1 MQARARF
8 MLAVVVLFLLM
19 TGPFLLTALIV
30 WVETE
35 GEARDLL
42 LKVLSPHLTLG
53 TLLTAMGFAA
63 GVGVVRVLF
72 RQYVQGLL
80 RMSENLR
87 LMLGA
92 NRGFRVHPEGPPE
105 VQQLAVATNE
115 LASQRDVLLQDVEAQ
130 IGRAK
135 ASVEL
140 EKDRLAALMS
150 ELTQSVVV
158 CNLDGRVLLYN
169 NRARAQFRALS
180 DAPGVAGGGELI
192 GLGRSIYGVFE
203 RNLIAHAL
211 DTIQQRLRRG
221 AAQAQANFVTTTRAG
236 QLLRVQMAPVLSLA
250 APALVAAE
258 STAVAAGSVTGVQQ
272 NAAAE
277 GDGAGNAGG
286 GASPAAPEVAAAAVT
301 SERTLTGFI
310 LMLDNITRNFETES
324 RRDQMLHNLT
334 EGNRASLANVR
345 AAADMLEFED
355 LTDEMRTRFRKVV
368 RDEVQAMS
376 QRLDHTANEFADSLK
391 ARWPLEEMLGADL
404 IAAAQRRIEARIGLP
419 TKLEEVDESLWVK
432 VDSFSLIQAI
442 TYLASRLS
450 DEFEV
455 REVRFRLSAAG
466 RLVHLD
472 LIWSG
477 QAMSTETVMSWELEP
492 MKIEDESSPLTV
504 RDVVD
509 RHDGE
514 MWLEREKVRHRAFF
528 RILLPAATPQEQAEA
543 ETYLRGE
550 SRPEYYDFD
559 LFAWSEK
566 SHELDDRLLS
576 ELSYTV
582 FDTETTGLN
591 PSQGDEIIQVGAT
604 RILNGKLLRAES
616 FEQLVDPERPLAP
629 ESAKIHGITSE
640 MLRGQPTIDKVL
652 PAFHAFAADTVL
664 IAHNAAFDMRFLQLK
679 EEQTGLRFDHPVID
693 TLLLSAVVHPN
704 QESHRLEAIAERLGL
719 TIVGRHTA
727 LGDAIV
733 TAEVFLKLIP
743 LLAEKGIRTLRDAR
757 EAAEKTYY
765 ARVKY

>member
-1 MQARARF
+1 MSAKLRF
-8 MLAVVVLFLLM
+8 ALAVVVLGLLM
-19 TGPFLLTALIV
+19 TGPFILTALIV
-30 WVETE
+30 WFETE
-35 GEARDLL
+35 GENRQQLVD
-42 LKVLSPHLTLG
+42 VLTPHLGVG
-53 TLLTAMGFAA
+53 TMLTVLGFAA
-63 GVGVVRVLF
+63 GVGVLRTLF

-80 RMSENLR
+80 RMAENLR

-92 NRGFRVHPEGPPE
+92 NRGFRVQPDGPPE
-105 VQQLAVATNE
+105 VQMLAVAANE
-115 LASQRDVLLQDVEAQ
+115 LASQRDEIFGDVEAQ
-130 IGRAK
+130 IARAK
-135 ASVEL
+135 DSVEQ
-140 EKDRLAALMS
+140 EKNRLAALMS

-158 CNLDGRVLLYN
+158 CNLDGRILLYN
-169 NRARAQFRALS
+169 NRARMQFRALS

-192 GLGRSIYGVFE
+192 GLGRSIYAVFE

-211 DTIQQRLRRG
+211 ETIQQRLKRG
-221 AAQAQANFVTTTRAG
+221 VAQPQANFVTTTRAG
-236 QLLRVQMAPVLSLA
+236 QLLRVQMAPVLS
-250 APALVAAE
+250 VARDEVKADPE
-258 STAVAAGSVTGVQQ
+258 SG
-272 NAAAE
+272 E
-277 GDGAGNAGG
+277 GAQ
-286 GASPAAPEVAAAAVT
+286 
-301 SERTLTGFI
+301 ERMQTGFI

-345 AAADMLEFED
+345 AAAEMLEYGD
-355 LTDEMRTRFRKVV
+355 LPDEMRDRFRNVI

-376 QRLDHTANEFADSLK
+376 QRLNDTANEFADSLK
-391 ARWPLEEMLGADL
+391 VRWPLEEMLGADL
-404 IAAAQRRIEARIGLP
+404 IAAVQRRIEERIGLP
-419 TKLEEVDESLWVK
+419 SKLEEVDEHLWVK
-432 VDSFSLIQAI
+432 VDSFSLMQAL
-442 TYLASRLS
+442 TYLANRLS

-455 REVRFRLSAAG
+455 REVRFRLSSAG

-492 MKIEDESSPLTV
+492 MKIDDESSPLTV
-504 RDVVD
+504 RDVID

-528 RILLPAATPQEQAEA
+528 RILLPAALPQEQAEA
-543 ETYLRGE
+543 ELFLRGE

-566 SHELDDRLLS
+566 SHGIEDRPLTELAF
-576 ELSYTV
+576 TV

-591 PSQGDEIIQVGAT
+591 PSQGDEIIQIGAT
-604 RILNGKLLRAES
+604 RVLNGKLLRNES
-616 FEQLVDPERPLAP
+616 FEQLIDPRRPLAAA
-629 ESAKIHGITSE
+629 SAKIHGITAD
-640 MLRGQPTIDKVL
+640 MLRGQPTIESVL

-679 EEQTGLRFDHPVID
+679 EEQTGLRFDQPVID

-733 TAEVFLKLIP
+733 TAEVFLKLLP
-743 LLAEKGIRTLRDAR
+743 LLAEKGIRTLREAR

-765 ARVKY
+765 ARIKY

>member
-1 MQARARF
+1 MQARTRF
-8 MLAVVVLFLLM
+8 MLAVIVLFLLM

-35 GEARDLL
+35 GEARELL
-42 LKVLSPHLTLG
+42 VKVLSPHLTLG

-92 NRGFRVHPEGPPE
+92 NRGFRVQPEGPPE

-115 LASQRDVLLQDVEAQ
+115 LASQRDALMQDVEAQ

-221 AAQAQANFVTTTRAG
+221 ATQAQANFVTTTRAG

-250 APALVAAE
+250 APALAAAAE
-258 STAVAAGSVTGVQQ
+258 SEVVGEAVGGEDAAPQGATDAVGPAGEMTP
-272 NAAAE
+272 AAAE
-277 GDGAGNAGG
+277 T
-286 GASPAAPEVAAAAVT
+286 AAAAPA

-334 EGNRASLANVR
+334 EGSRASLANVR

-355 LTDEMRTRFRKVV
+355 LPEEMRTRFRKVV
-368 RDEVQAMS
+368 RDEVQSMS
-376 QRLDHTANEFADSLK
+376 QRLDQTANEFADSLK

-404 IAAAQRRIEARIGLP
+404 VAAAQRRIEARIGLP
-419 TKLEEVDESLWVK
+419 TKLEEVDESLWMK

-455 REVRFRLSAAG
+455 REVRFRLTAAG

-504 RDVVD
+504 RDVID

-591 PSQGDEIIQVGAT
+591 PSQGDEIIQIGAT

-640 MLRGQPTIDKVL
+640 MLRGQPTIDRVL
-652 PAFHAFAADTVL
+652 PAFHAFSADTVL

-743 LLAEKGIRTLRDAR
+743 LLAEKGVRTLRDAR

-765 ARVKY
+765 ARIKY

>member
-1 MQARARF
+1 MPARARF
-8 MLAVVVLFLLM
+8 MLAVIVLFLLM

-30 WVETE
+30 WVETQGE
-35 GEARDLL
+35 GRELL
-42 LKVLSPHLTLG
+42 IDVLAPHLSLG
-53 TLLTAMGFAA
+53 TMLTALGFAA
-63 GVGVVRVLF
+63 GVGVVRALF

-80 RMSENLR
+80 RMSEHLR

-92 NRGFRVHPEGPPE
+92 NRGFRVQPEGPPE
-105 VQQLAVATNE
+105 VQALAAAANQLAT
-115 LASQRDVLLQDVEAQ
+115 QRDELMCDVAAQ
-130 IGRAK
+130 IARAK
-135 ASVEL
+135 ESVEL
-140 EKDRLAALMS
+140 EKNRLAALMS

-169 NRARAQFRALS
+169 NRARMQFRALS

-221 AAQAQANFVTTTRAG
+221 ATQAQANFVTTTRAG
-236 QLLRVQMAPVLSLA
+236 QLLRVQMAPVLAVAATDEHKALPPSAEDGGERLQAEEGAAA
-250 APALVAAE
+250 APA
-258 STAVAAGSVTGVQQ
+258 
-272 NAAAE
+272 
-277 GDGAGNAGG
+277 
-286 GASPAAPEVAAAAVT
+286 
-301 SERTLTGFI
+301 ERTITGFI

-345 AAADMLEFED
+345 AAADMLEYED
-355 LTDEMRTRFRKVV
+355 LPDEMRVRFRKVV

-376 QRLDHTANEFADSLK
+376 QRLDQTANQFADSLK

-404 IAAAQRRIEARIGLP
+404 IAAVQRRIETRIGLP

-432 VDSFSLIQAI
+432 VDSFSLMQAI

-492 MKIEDESSPLTV
+492 MKVEDESSPLTV
-504 RDVVD
+504 RDVID

-559 LFAWSEK
+559 LFAWSDR
-566 SHELDDRLLS
+566 SHGLEDRLLS
-576 ELSYTV
+576 ELTYTV

-591 PSQGDEIIQVGAT
+591 PSQGDEIIQIGAT
-604 RILNGKLLRAES
+604 RILNGKLLRSES
-616 FEQLVDPERPLAP
+616 FEQLVDPQRPLAA
-629 ESAKIHGITSE
+629 ESAKIHGITSD

-652 PAFHAFAADTVL
+652 PAFHAFATDTVL

-679 EEQTGLRFDHPVID
+679 EEATGLRFDQPVLD
-693 TLLLSAVVHPN
+693 TLLLSAVIQPN

-733 TAEVFLKLIP
+733 TAEVFLKLVP

-757 EAAEKTYY
+757 EAAEKSYY
-765 ARVKY
+765 ARIKY

>member
-1 MQARARF
+1 MRARTRF
-8 MLAVVVLFLLM
+8 AIAVIVLFLLM

-30 WVETE
+30 WVETK

-42 LKVLSPHLTLG
+42 LQVLAPHLTLG

-80 RMSENLR
+80 RMSEHLR

-92 NRGFRVHPEGPPE
+92 NRGFRVQPEGPPE
-105 VQQLAVATNE
+105 VRQLALTTNE
-115 LASQRDVLLQDVEAQ
+115 LASQRDALMQDVEAQ

-180 DAPGVAGGGELI
+180 ATPGVAGGGELI

-236 QLLRVQMAPVLSLA
+236 QLLRVQMAPVLS
-250 APALVAAE
+250 VAATV
-258 STAVAAGSVTGVQQ
+258 SGAADAV
-272 NAAAE
+272 E
-277 GDGAGNAGG
+277 GALPVEGATVGGEGGAGEGRVG
-286 GASPAAPEVAAAAVT
+286 VGAVS
-301 SERTLTGFI
+301 SGRTLTGFI
-310 LMLDNITRNFETES
+310 LMLDNITRNFENES

-355 LTDEMRTRFRKVV
+355 LTDDMRTRFRKVV

-376 QRLDHTANEFADSLK
+376 QRLDHTATEFADSLK

-404 IAAAQRRIEARIGLP
+404 IAAAQRRIETRIGLP
-419 TKLEEVDESLWVK
+419 TKLEEVDESLWIK

-450 DEFEV
+450 GEFEV

-492 MKIEDESSPLTV
+492 MKVEDESSPLTV
-504 RDVVD
+504 RDVID

-576 ELSYTV
+576 ELTYTV

-591 PSQGDEIIQVGAT
+591 PSQGDEIIQIGAT
-604 RILNGKLLRAES
+604 RILNGKLLRSES
-616 FEQLVDPERPLAP
+616 FEQLVDPERPLAV

-679 EEQTGLRFDHPVID
+679 EEQTGLRFDQPVID
-693 TLLLSAVVHPN
+693 TLLLSAVIHPN

-733 TAEVFLKLIP
+733 TAEVFLKLVP
-743 LLAEKGIRTLRDAR
+743 LLAEKGIRTLRQAR
-757 EAAEKTYY
+757 EAAEQTYY

>member
-1 MQARARF
+1 MMSARTRF
-8 MLAVVVLFLLM
+8 ALAVVVLGLLM
-19 TGPFLLTALIV
+19 TGPFVLTALIV
-30 WVETE
+30 WLETHDE
-35 GEARDLL
+35 GRQQLTEVLL
-42 LKVLSPHLTLG
+42 PHLGIG
-53 TLLTAMGFAA
+53 TMLTIVGFAA
-63 GVGVVRVLF
+63 GVGVLRILF

-80 RMSENLR
+80 RMAENLR

-92 NRGFRVHPEGPPE
+92 NRGFRVQPEGPPE
-105 VQQLAVATNE
+105 VRMLASAANE
-115 LASQRDVLLQDVEAQ
+115 LASQRDEILADVEAQ
-130 IGRAK
+130 IARAK
-135 ASVEL
+135 DSVEQ
-140 EKDRLAALMS
+140 EKNRLAALMS

-158 CNLDGRVLLYN
+158 CNLDGRILLYN
-169 NRARAQFRALS
+169 NRARMQFRALS

-192 GLGRSIYGVFE
+192 GLGRSIYAVFE

-211 DTIQQRLRRG
+211 ETIQQRLRRG
-221 AAQAQANFVTTTRAG
+221 AAQPQANFVTTTRAG
-236 QLLRVQMAPVLSLA
+236 QLLRVQMAPVLS
-250 APALVAAE
+250 VAKPQGE
-258 STAVAAGSVTGVQQ
+258 GAAGEE
-272 NAAAE
+272 A
-277 GDGAGNAGG
+277 
-286 GASPAAPEVAAAAVT
+286 
-301 SERTLTGFI
+301 ERTQTGFI

-334 EGNRASLANVR
+334 EGNRAALANVR
-345 AAADMLEFED
+345 AAAEMLEYGD
-355 LTDEMRTRFRKVV
+355 LPDDMRDRFRRVI
-368 RDEVQAMS
+368 RDEVQGMG
-376 QRLDHTANEFADSLK
+376 QRLNETAEAFADSLK

-404 IAAAQRRIEARIGLP
+404 VAAVQRRIEQRIELR
-419 TKLEEVDESLWVK
+419 TKLEEIDENLWVK
-432 VDSFSLIQAI
+432 VDSFSLIQAL

-455 REVRFRLSAAG
+455 REVRFRLTAAG

-492 MKIEDESSPLTV
+492 MRIEDESSPLTV
-504 RDVVD
+504 RDVID

-528 RILLPAATPQEQAEA
+528 RVLLPAAVPQEQAEA
-543 ETYLRGE
+543 ELFLRGE

-566 SHELDDRLLS
+566 SHGIEDRPLTELVF
-576 ELSYTV
+576 TV

-591 PSQGDEIIQVGAT
+591 PSQGDEIIQIGAT
-604 RILNGKLLRAES
+604 RILNGKLLRNES
-616 FEQLVDPERPLAP
+616 FEQLIDPRRPLAAA
-629 ESAKIHGITSE
+629 SAEIHGITEE
-640 MLRGQPTIDKVL
+640 MLKGQPAIDTVL

-679 EEQTGLRFDHPVID
+679 EQATGLRFDQPVLD

-733 TAEVFLKLIP
+733 TAEVFLKLVP
-743 LLAEKGIRTLRDAR
+743 LLADKGIRTLREAR
-757 EAAEKTYY
+757 EAAEQTYY
-765 ARVKY
+765 ARIKY

>member
-1 MQARARF
+1 MSARARF
-8 MLAVVVLFLLM
+8 ILAVIVLFLLM

-30 WVETE
+30 WAETE
-35 GEARDLL
+35 GEGRALL
-42 LKVLSPHLTLG
+42 VNVLAPHVGLG
-53 TLLTAMGFAA
+53 TLLTALGFAA
-63 GVGVVRVLF
+63 GVGVVRTLF

-92 NRGFRVHPEGPPE
+92 NRGFRVQPEGPPE
-105 VQQLAVATNE
+105 VQALALAANE
-115 LASQRDVLLQDVEAQ
+115 LASQRDALMCDVEAQ
-130 IGRAK
+130 IARAK
-135 ASVEL
+135 ESVEL
-140 EKDRLAALMS
+140 EKTRLAALMS

-169 NRARAQFRALS
+169 NRARMQFRALS

-192 GLGRSIYGVFE
+192 GLGRSIYCVFE

-221 AAQAQANFVTTTRAG
+221 VAQPQANFVTTTRAG
-236 QLLRVQMAPVLSLA
+236 QLLRVQMAPVL
-250 APALVAAE
+250 
-258 STAVAAGSVTGVQQ
+258 T
-272 NAAAE
+272 
-277 GDGAGNAGG
+277 
-286 GASPAAPEVAAAAVT
+286 VAAADKAADGEGGAAPVA
-301 SERTLTGFI
+301 ERTVNGFI

-355 LTDEMRTRFRKVV
+355 LTDDMRKRFRKVV

-376 QRLDHTANEFADSLK
+376 QRLDQTANEFADSLK

-404 IAAAQRRIEARIGLP
+404 IAAVQRRIEARIGLP

-432 VDSFSLIQAI
+432 VDSFSLMQAI

-455 REVRFRLSAAG
+455 REVRFRLTAAG

-477 QAMSTETVMSWELEP
+477 QAMSTETVMSWELEA

-504 RDVVD
+504 RDVID

-528 RILLPAATPQEQAEA
+528 RILLPAATPQEQAEPDA
-543 ETYLRGE
+543 YLRGE

-566 SHELDDRLLS
+566 SHGLEDRLLS
-576 ELSYTV
+576 ELTFTV

-591 PSQGDEIIQVGAT
+591 PSQGDEIIQIGAT
-604 RILNGKLLRAES
+604 RIVNGKLLRSES
-616 FEQLVDPERPLAP
+616 FEQLVDPRRPLAP
-629 ESAKIHGITSE
+629 ESAKVHGITSE

-679 EEQTGLRFDHPVID
+679 EAETGLRFDQPVLD
-693 TLLLSAVVHPN
+693 TLLLSAVIHPN

-733 TAEVFLKLIP
+733 TAEVFLKLVP
-743 LLAEKGIRTLRDAR
+743 LLAEKGIRTLREAR

-765 ARVKY
+765 ARIKY